1 MKRGDKVRV
10 VHRDGTVE
18 TGHVHMAGT
27 ALVHVRH
34 DDGALSYYSPRAL
47 GAMRSVLDAAEAVA
61 RERREVV
68 EAAKAWDGVHATTS
82 GFHALE
88 HLRDRLILLREA
100 ERVEAEA
107 RAKLE
112 ALR

>member
-1 MKRGDKVRV
+1 MKHGDEVRI

-61 RERREVV
+61 RARDAVV
-68 EAAKAWDGVHATTS
+68 EAARRYVDMEPRGLHVTDAV
-82 GFHALE
+82 ALLE
-88 HLRDRLILLREA
+88 RA
-100 ERVEAEA
+100 ERAEAEA